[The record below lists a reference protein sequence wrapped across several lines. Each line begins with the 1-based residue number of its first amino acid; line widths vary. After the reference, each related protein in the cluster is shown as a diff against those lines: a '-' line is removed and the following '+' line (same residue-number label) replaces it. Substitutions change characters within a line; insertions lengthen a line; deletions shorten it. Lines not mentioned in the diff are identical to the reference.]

1 MSELKKGK
9 AMRIRELVG
18 MLVLLASILPSLGEA
33 ATLDR
38 IKERGAIRLAVRE
51 DAAPFS
57 FKEANGEYAGYT
69 VGLCRLIAIDIAR
82 QLRVAE
88 VKIEYVPVTASNRFE
103 TVAAGRADLLC
114 GATTVTLER
123 RRQVDF
129 SVPTF
134 VDGAG
139 VMFRAG
145 GPSDFK
151 SLGGHIVGVRRGTTT
166 ERSLSDAFRQEGI
179 NANVVPVDSHDDGL
193 RRLEAGEFTA
203 YFADRA
209 ILQFLMFRKDAG
221 QKLLLADQYFTHEP
235 YALALARGDG
245 DFRLAVDGA
254 ISRIFRSDA
263 LDRLFRASFGDAA
276 KPSPILRTMF
286 LMSTLPD

>member
-1 MSELKKGK
+1 MQFKT
-9 AMRIRELVG
+9 LVWSLA
-18 MLVLLASILPSLGEA
+18 LVAGILPSSVDAG
-33 ATLDR
+33 TLDR
-38 IKERGAIRLAVRE
+38 IKERGAIRLAVRD

-57 FKEANGEYAGYT
+57 FKDAGDAYAGYT
-69 VGLCRLIAIDIAR
+69 VGLCRLIAADIAR
-82 QLRVAE
+82 QLRVAD

-103 TVAAGRADLLC
+103 AVAAGRADLLC
-114 GATTVTLER
+114 GAPTVTLER

-129 SVPTF
+129 SVPIF

-145 GPSDFK
+145 GPSDFR
-151 SLGGHIVGVRRGTTT
+151 SLGGHMVGVRRGTTT
-166 ERSLSDAFRQEGI
+166 EKSLTATMQKENI
-179 NANVVPVDSHDDGL
+179 NATVVPVDDHDDGL

-209 ILQFLMFRKDAG
+209 ILQFLMFKKDAG

-235 YALALARGDG
+235 YALALARGDNE
-245 DFRLAVDGA
+245 FRLAVDGA

-263 LDRLFRASFGDAA
+263 LDQLFHASFGNAA
-276 KPSPILRTMF
+276 KPSSILRTMF